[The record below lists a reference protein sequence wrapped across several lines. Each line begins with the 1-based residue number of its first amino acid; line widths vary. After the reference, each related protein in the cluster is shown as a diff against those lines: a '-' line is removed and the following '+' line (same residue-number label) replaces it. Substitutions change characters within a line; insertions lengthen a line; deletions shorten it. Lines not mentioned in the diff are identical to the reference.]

1 MSRIHIRR
9 THAKPLAEA
18 RKDAE
23 RMARQLKKDFE
34 LDYGWDGH
42 VLRFERTGVE
52 GELHVTAKE
61 IRLDARLG
69 FLLAFLKPRIEAEVE
84 AILDKLLGPS
94 GKTAAPAKHHP
105 PARKPPSRRPD

>member
-1 MSRIHIRR
+1 MSDIRIRR
-9 THAKPLAEA
+9 VHSKPLAEA

-52 GELHVTAKE
+52 GELHVTTKE

-84 AILDKLLGPS
+84 TILDRLLGVPE
-94 GKTAAPAKHHP
+94 KAHPPAKRQP
-105 PARKPPSRRPD
+105 PARKTPPRR

>member
-1 MSRIHIRR
+1 MSDIRIRR
-9 THAKPLAEA
+9 AHSKPLAEA

-23 RMARQLKKDFE
+23 RTAKQLKKDFD

-52 GELHVTAKE
+52 GELHVTTKE

-84 AILDKLLGPS
+84 TILDRLLGAPE
-94 GKTAAPAKHHP
+94 KAHAPAKRQP
-105 PARKPPSRRPD
+105 AARKTPSRR

>member
-1 MSRIHIRR
+1 MSDIRIRR
-9 THAKPLAEA
+9 AHSKPLAEA

-23 RMARQLKKDFE
+23 RTAKQLKKDFD

-52 GELHVTAKE
+52 GELHVTTKE

-69 FLLAFLKPRIEAEVE
+69 FLLAFLKPRIEAEV
-84 AILDKLLGPS
+84 ATILDRLLGAPE
-94 GKTAAPAKHHP
+94 KAAAPARRQP
-105 PARKPPSRRPD
+105 AARKTPSRR